1 MATVYAMTTLTPLP
15 PLADDLE
22 FLSIVSEWDTEAPH
36 NQWSASTLVPAT
48 FRPADPARVFVVTNN
63 KGGVGKTTTAV
74 ELAAAWAA
82 MGLRVRLIDA
92 DPQNAAITYW
102 LGVEYPEGLP
112 LAQRYNLRHVF
123 LGADPDPQNANAPVR
138 EVTLDEATYPT
149 KFENLYVVPCGAD
162 LARVEYERTTG
173 TDNTLRYAIAE
184 SKMPFDVTVI
194 DASRT
199 MSLVTLACL
208 IAGDDAIIPVKPG
221 ALDAQ
226 GVLSIS
232 DTIAKIQRR
241 ENPKLRVAAILTTMW
256 EKTNLAREVEEQAAE
271 DYPDAIVSP
280 IRKTTSVGEAP
291 ATHQPTRLHAPRATA
306 VADYGQVA
314 RLLLNPVRVA

>member
-1 MATVYAMTTLTPLP
+1 MTTLTRIPALG
-15 PLADDLE
+15 DDLE
-22 FLSIVSEWDTEAPH
+22 FLSIVSQWDAEAPYQ
-36 NQWSASTLVPAT
+36 QWSAAVLVPAT
-48 FRPADPARVFVVTNN
+48 FRPAQPPRVFVVTNN

-102 LGVEYPEGLP
+102 LGVEYPEDLP
-112 LAQRYNLRHVF
+112 AEQRYNLRHVF
-123 LGADPDPQNANAPVR
+123 LGTPIDPQNPTGPARDVS
-138 EVTLDEATYPT
+138 LDEATYPT
-149 KFENLYVVPCGAD
+149 RFENLYVVPCTQD
-162 LARVEYERTTG
+162 LTRVEYERTSG
-173 TDNTLRYAIAE
+173 TDNALRYAIAE
-184 SKMPFDVTVI
+184 SEEPFDVTVI

-208 IAGDDAIIPVKPG
+208 IAADDAIIPVKPG

-226 GVLSIS
+226 GVLSINL
-232 DTIAKIQRR
+232 TIEKIQRR

-256 EKTNLAREVEEQAAE
+256 EKSDLAREVEEQAAE

-280 IRKTTSVGEAP
+280 IRKTTKVGEAP
-291 ATHQPTRLHAPRATA
+291 ATHQPTRMHAPRATA

-314 RLLLNPVRVA
+314 RLLLDPARTA

>member
-1 MATVYAMTTLTPLP
+1 MTTLTPLP

-22 FLSIVSEWDTEAPH
+22 FLKIVSQWDMDAPYQ
-36 NQWSASTLVPAT
+36 QWSGATLVPAT
-48 FRPADPARVFVVTNN
+48 FRPAQTPRTFVVTNN

-92 DPQNAAITYW
+92 DPQNAAISYW
-102 LGVEYPEGLP
+102 LRVIYPDGLP
-112 LAQRYNLRHVF
+112 VEQRYNLRHVF
-123 LGADPDPQNANAPVR
+123 LGTEPDPKNPDAPTR

-149 KFENLYVVPCGAD
+149 AFENLYVVPCGAD
-162 LARVEYERTTG
+162 LARVEYERAGG
-173 TDNTLRYAIAE
+173 TDNALRYAITE
-184 SKMPFDVTVI
+184 SEMSFDVTVI

-208 IAGDDAIIPVKPG
+208 IAGDEAIIPVKPG

-226 GVLSIS
+226 GVLSIG
-232 DTIAKIQRR
+232 DTIAKIQKR
-241 ENPKLRVAAILTTMW
+241 ENRSLRVAAVLTTMW
-256 EKTNLAREVEEQAAE
+256 ERSNLAREVEEDAAAK
-271 DYPDAIVSP
+271 YPDAIVSP
-280 IRKTTSVGEAP
+280 IRKTTQVGEAP
-291 ATHQPTRLHAPRATA
+291 ATHRPTRVHAPRATA

-314 RLLLNPVRVA
+314 RLLLAPKGAAE

>member
-1 MATVYAMTTLTPLP
+1 MTATTRIPSLS
-15 PLADDLE
+15 DDLE
-22 FLSIVSEWDTEAPH
+22 FLSIVSQWDAEAPYH
-36 NQWSASTLVPAT
+36 QWSAATLVPAT
-48 FRPADPARVFVVTNN
+48 FRPAQPPRVFVITNN

-112 LAQRYNLRHVF
+112 VEQRYNLRHVF
-123 LGADPDPQNANAPVR
+123 LGTPIDPQNPNGPTRDVS
-138 EVTLDEATYPT
+138 LDEATYAT
-149 KFENLYVVPCGAD
+149 RFENLYVVPCTTD
-162 LARVEYERTTG
+162 LTRVEYERTSG
-173 TDNTLRYAIAE
+173 TDNALRYAIAE
-184 SKMPFDVTVI
+184 SQEHFDVTVI

-208 IAGDDAIIPVKPG
+208 IAADEAVIPVKPG

-226 GVLSIS
+226 GVLSINT
-232 DTIAKIQRR
+232 TIEKIQRR

-256 EKTNLAREVEEQAAE
+256 EKSDLAREVEEQAAE

-280 IRKTTSVGEAP
+280 IRKTTKVGEAP
-291 ATHQPTRLHAPRATA
+291 ATGQPTRMHAPRATA

-314 RLLLNPVRVA
+314 RLLLDPVGSA

>member
-1 MATVYAMTTLTPLP
+1 MTTLTTIP

-22 FLSIVSEWDTEAPH
+22 FLSIVSEWDTEATYH
-36 NQWSASTLVPAT
+36 QWSAKTLVPAT
-48 FRPADPARVFVVTNN
+48 FRPAQTPRVFVVTNN

-102 LGVEYPEGLP
+102 LGVEYPAGLP
-112 LAQRYNLRHVF
+112 VEQQYNLRHVF
-123 LGADPDPQNANAPVR
+123 LGTPADPQNPNGPTRDVS
-138 EVTLDEATYPT
+138 LDEATYPT
-149 KFENLYVVPCGAD
+149 KFENLYVVPCTPD
-162 LARVEYERTTG
+162 LTRVEYERSSG
-173 TDNTLRYAIAE
+173 TDNALRYAIAE
-184 SKMPFDVTVI
+184 SQEHFDVTVI

-208 IAGDDAIIPVKPG
+208 IAADEAIIPVKPG

-226 GVLSIS
+226 GVLSINS
-232 DTIAKIQRR
+232 TIEKIQRR

-256 EKTNLAREVEEQAAE
+256 EKSDLAREVEEQAAE

-280 IRKTTSVGEAP
+280 IRKTTKVGEAP
-291 ATHQPTRLHAPRATA
+291 ATGQPTRLHAPRATA

-314 RLLLNPVRVA
+314 RLLLVKAA

>member
-1 MATVYAMTTLTPLP
+1 MATVYAMTTLTPIP

-22 FLSIVSEWDTEAPH
+22 FLAIVSQWDTEAPH
-36 NQWSASTLVPAT
+36 NQWTPAVRVPAT
-48 FRPADPARVFVVTNN
+48 FRPAQPSRVFVVTNN

-82 MGLRVRLIDA
+82 MGLRVRLIDG
-92 DPQNAAITYW
+92 DPQNAAVSYW
-102 LGVEYPEGLP
+102 LGVEYPEDVP
-112 LAQRYNLRHVF
+112 VKERYNLRHVF
-123 LGADPDPQNANAPVR
+123 LGTDPTETGEPARDVS
-138 EVTLDEATYPT
+138 LDEATLPT
-149 KFENLYVVPCGAD
+149 RFENLYVVPCGPD
-162 LARVEYERTTG
+162 LTRVEYERTGG
-173 TDNTLRYAIAE
+173 TDDALKFAIAE
-184 SKMPFDVTVI
+184 SREHFDVTVI

-208 IAGDDAIIPVKPG
+208 IAADDAIIPVKPG

-226 GVLSIS
+226 GVASINDVIS
-232 DTIAKIQRR
+232 RIQRR
-241 ENPKLRVAAILTTMW
+241 QNPKLRVACVLTTMW

-291 ATHQPTRLHAPRATA
+291 ATGAPTRIHAPRCTA

-314 RLLLNPVRVA
+314 RLLLNPVSA

>member
-1 MATVYAMTTLTPLP
+1 MATVYAMTVTTRIPTLS
-15 PLADDLE
+15 DDLE
-22 FLSIVSEWDTEAPH
+22 FLSIVSQWDTEASYH
-36 NQWSASTLVPAT
+36 QWSAATLVPAT
-48 FRPADPARVFVVTNN
+48 FRPAQPARVFVVTNN

-102 LGVEYPEGLP
+102 LGVEYPAGLP
-112 LAQRYNLRHVF
+112 VEQRYNLRHVF
-123 LGADPDPQNANAPVR
+123 LGTPVDPQDPNGATRDVS
-138 EVTLDEATYPT
+138 LDEATYPT
-149 KFENLYVVPCGAD
+149 RFENLYVVPCTPD
-162 LARVEYERTTG
+162 LTRVEYERTSG
-173 TDNTLRYAIAE
+173 TDNALRYAIAE
-184 SKMPFDVTVI
+184 SKEPFDVTVI

-208 IAGDDAIIPVKPG
+208 IAADDAIIPVKPG

-226 GVLSIS
+226 GVLSINT
-232 DTIAKIQRR
+232 TIEKIQRR

-256 EKTNLAREVEEQAAE
+256 EKSDLAREVEEQAAE

-280 IRKTTSVGEAP
+280 IRKTTKVGEAP

-314 RLLLNPVRVA
+314 RLLLDPVKTA